1 MFYTC
6 TQLKNI
12 HLAHKDMMMK
22 KIAIA
27 AGLAMALGT
36 SAAVQAQVPGYAV
49 NSDDTIWRTSFGECW
64 HTGFWTQDQ
73 AVEGCDGA
81 VAKAEPAAPEA
92 APVATMADVEK
103 KFALYF
109 DFDSTQVGDV
119 SNIVNYIGSLAS
131 LQSVKLVGYADFI
144 GSAAYNEQLSKRRAE
159 AVAAKLGQAGV
170 DSSKITI
177 GYMGESAP
185 VANCTGRGA
194 ELIACLRPDRRVD
207 VEIMGQ
213 KRAQQ

>member
-1 MFYTC
+1 
-6 TQLKNI
+6 
-12 HLAHKDMMMK
+12 MK

-27 AGLAMALGT
+27 AGLAMALGA
-36 SAAVQAQVPGYAV
+36 SAAQAAVPGYAV
-49 NSDDTIWRTSFGECW
+49 NSSDTIWRTSFGECW
-64 HTGFWTQDQ
+64 HTGFWTQEQ
-73 AVEGCDGA
+73 AVEGCDN
-81 VAKAEPAAPEA
+81 VMAKAEAPAAEPAAPM
-92 APVATMADVEK
+92 ATMADVEK

-109 DFDSTQVGDV
+109 DFDSTKVEDV

-144 GSAAYNEQLSKRRAE
+144 GSAEYNERLSERRAR
-159 AVAAKLGQAGV
+159 AVAAKLEQAGV
-170 DSSKITI
+170 DAGKMTI
-177 GYMGESAP
+177 GFMGESAP

-213 KRAQQ
+213 KRVQQ

>member
-1 MFYTC
+1 
-6 TQLKNI
+6 
-12 HLAHKDMMMK
+12 MK

-27 AGLAMALGT
+27 AGLAMALGA
-36 SAAVQAQVPGYAV
+36 SAAQAAVPGYAA

-64 HTGFWTQDQ
+64 HTSFWSEDQ
-73 AVEGCDGA
+73 AVEGCDN
-81 VAKAEPAAPEA
+81 VMAKAEEPAPAP
-92 APVATMADVEK
+92 APVPAATMADVEK

-109 DFDSTQVGDV
+109 DFDSTKVDDV
-119 SNIVNYIGSLAS
+119 SNVVNYIGSLAS

-144 GSAAYNEQLSKRRAE
+144 GSAAYNEKLSERRAR
-159 AVAAKLGQAGV
+159 AVASKLEQAGV
-170 DSSKITI
+170 DASKMSI
-177 GYMGESAP
+177 GFMGESAP

-213 KRAQQ
+213 KRVQQ

>member
-1 MFYTC
+1 
-6 TQLKNI
+6 
-12 HLAHKDMMMK
+12 MK

-73 AVEGCDGA
+73 AVEGCDGVT
-81 VAKAEPAAPEA
+81 VAMEEPAPEPEA
-92 APVATMADVEK
+92 PAPAPAMADVEK

-109 DFDSTQVGDV
+109 DFDSTEVGDV

-159 AVAAKLGQAGV
+159 AVASKLSQAGV
-170 DSSKITI
+170 DASKMTI

-207 VEIMGQ
+207 VEIQGQ
-213 KRAQQ
+213 KRVQQ

>member
-1 MFYTC
+1 MFYTRK
-6 TQLKNI
+6 QLKNI

-73 AVEGCDGA
+73 AVEGCDGV
-81 VAKAEPAAPEA
+81 VAQAAPVPEA
-92 APVATMADVEK
+92 APAAVMADVEK

-119 SNIVNYIGSLAS
+119 SNIVDYIGSLAS

-159 AVAAKLGQAGV
+159 AVASTLEQSGV
-170 DSSKITI
+170 DASKMSI

-213 KRAQQ
+213 KRVQQ

>member
-1 MFYTC
+1 
-6 TQLKNI
+6 
-12 HLAHKDMMMK
+12 MK

-64 HTGFWTQDQ
+64 HTGFWTQEQ
-73 AVEGCDGA
+73 AVEGCDGV
-81 VAKAEPAAPEA
+81 VAAAAPEQP
-92 APVATMADVEK
+92 APAPAMAEVEK

-170 DSSKITI
+170 DYSKMTI

-213 KRAQQ
+213 KSVQQ

>member
-1 MFYTC
+1 
-6 TQLKNI
+6 
-12 HLAHKDMMMK
+12 MMMK

-27 AGLAMALGT
+27 AGLAMALGA
-36 SAAVQAQVPGYAV
+36 SAAQATVPSYAV

-64 HTGFWTQDQ
+64 HTGFWTQEQ
-73 AVEGCDGA
+73 AVEGCDNV
-81 VAKAEPAAPEA
+81 VAQAEPAPEPAPAPA
-92 APVATMADVEK
+92 AMADVEK

-109 DFDSTQVGDV
+109 DFDSTKVDDV
-119 SNIVNYIGSLAS
+119 SNVVNYIGSLAS

-144 GSAAYNEQLSKRRAE
+144 GSAAYNEKLSERRAR
-159 AVAAKLGQAGV
+159 AVAAKLEQAGV
-170 DSSKITI
+170 DASKMSI
-177 GYMGESAP
+177 GFMGESAP

-213 KRAQQ
+213 KRVQQ

>member
-1 MFYTC
+1 
-6 TQLKNI
+6 
-12 HLAHKDMMMK
+12 MK

-27 AGLAMALGT
+27 AGLAMALGA
-36 SAAVQAQVPGYAV
+36 SAAQAHLPGYAV
-49 NSDDTIWRTSFGECW
+49 SSNETIWRTSFGECW
-64 HTGFWTQDQ
+64 HTSSWTPEM
-73 AVEGCDGA
+73 AVEGCDN
-81 VAKAEPAAPEA
+81 VMAKAEEPAPEP

-109 DFDSTQVGDV
+109 DFDSTEVGNV

-131 LQSVKLVGYADFI
+131 LNSVKLVGYADFI
-144 GSAAYNEQLSKRRAE
+144 GSAEYNEKLSERRAR
-159 AVAAKLGQAGV
+159 AVAAKLEQAGV
-170 DSSKITI
+170 DASKMSI
-177 GYMGESAP
+177 GFMGESAP

-213 KRAQQ
+213 KRMQK

>member
-1 MFYTC
+1 
-6 TQLKNI
+6 
-12 HLAHKDMMMK
+12 MK

-27 AGLAMALGT
+27 AGLAIALGA
-36 SAAVQAQVPGYAV
+36 SAAQAAVPGYAT
-49 NSDDTIWRTSFGECW
+49 NSSDTIWRTSFGECW
-64 HTGFWTQDQ
+64 HTGFWTQEQ
-73 AVEGCDGA
+73 AVEGCDN
-81 VAKAEPAAPEA
+81 VMAKAEEPAPAPAPAA
-92 APVATMADVEK
+92 MADVEK

-144 GSAAYNEQLSKRRAE
+144 GSAAYNEKLSERRAR
-159 AVAAKLGQAGV
+159 AVAAKLEQAGV
-170 DSSKITI
+170 DASKMAI
-177 GYMGESAP
+177 GFMGESAP

-213 KRAQQ
+213 KRVQQ

>member
-1 MFYTC
+1 
-6 TQLKNI
+6 
-12 HLAHKDMMMK
+12 MK

-73 AVEGCDGA
+73 AVEGCDGV
-81 VAKAEPAAPEA
+81 VAKAEPAPAVSPA
-92 APVATMADVEK
+92 ATMADVEK

-159 AVAAKLGQAGV
+159 AVAAKLQQSGV
-170 DSSKITI
+170 DANKTSI

-194 ELIACLRPDRRVD
+194 ELISCLRPDRRVD
-207 VEIMGQ
+207 VEITGQ
-213 KRAQQ
+213 KRVQM

>member
-1 MFYTC
+1 
-6 TQLKNI
+6 
-12 HLAHKDMMMK
+12 MK

-27 AGLAMALGT
+27 AGLAMALGA
-36 SAAVQAQVPGYAV
+36 SAAQAAVPGYAA
-49 NSDDTIWRTSFGECW
+49 NSSDTIWRTSFGECW
-64 HTGFWTQDQ
+64 HTGFWTQEQ
-73 AVEGCDGA
+73 AVEGCDNVMA
-81 VAKAEPAAPEA
+81 MAEEPAPAP
-92 APVATMADVEK
+92 APAVATMADVEK

-119 SNIVNYIGSLAS
+119 SNVVNYIGSLAS

-144 GSAAYNEQLSKRRAE
+144 GSAAYNEKLSERRARS
-159 AVAAKLGQAGV
+159 VAAKLEQAGV
-170 DSSKITI
+170 DANKMSI
-177 GYMGESAP
+177 GFMGESAP

-213 KRAQQ
+213 KRVQQ

>member
-1 MFYTC
+1 
-6 TQLKNI
+6 
-12 HLAHKDMMMK
+12 MK

-27 AGLAMALGT
+27 AGLAMALGA
-36 SAAVQAQVPGYAV
+36 SAAQATVPGYAV

-64 HTGFWTQDQ
+64 HTGFWTQEQ
-73 AVEGCDGA
+73 AVEGCDNV
-81 VAKAEPAAPEA
+81 VAQAEPAPEPAPAPA
-92 APVATMADVEK
+92 AMADVEK

-109 DFDSTQVGDV
+109 DFDSTKVDDV
-119 SNIVNYIGSLAS
+119 SNVVNYIGSLAS

-144 GSAAYNEQLSKRRAE
+144 GSAAYNEKLSERRAR
-159 AVAAKLGQAGV
+159 AVAAKLEQAGV
-170 DSSKITI
+170 DASKMSI
-177 GYMGESAP
+177 GFMGESAP

-213 KRAQQ
+213 KRVQQ